1 MRAPRKSEGA
11 ESRLAIDVA
20 TDGVRLPVSQAKVRE
35 AARLVLASQQVRDAM
50 LSFAFLPSRAM
61 ARLNREHLGHAGAT
75 DVISFGFARAS
86 EDAPVVGDIYICP
99 DVARENARAAGVGV
113 REELLRLVVHG
124 TLHILGHD
132 HPVDE
137 ERTASPMWK
146 LQERLVARALGRAGG
161 VSRAGRSR

>member
-1 MRAPRKSEGA
+1 MSPARKRAA
-11 ESRLAIDVA
+11 DTRLAIDVA
-20 TDGVRLPVSQAKVRE
+20 ADGVRLPVSQDKVRE
-35 AARLVLASQQVRDAM
+35 AARLVLASQHVRDAM

-99 DVARENARAAGVGV
+99 DVARATAAAARVGV
-113 REELLRLVVHG
+113 REELVRLVVHG

-137 ERTASPMWK
+137 DRTTSPMWK

-161 VSRAGRSR
+161 ASRAGRRR